1 MAVFSKDIGIDLG
14 TVNVLCYEGGEIVL
28 HEPSIVA
35 IQVDEQ
41 KIVEVG
47 QAAKEMQG
55 RAPETIEVMRPL
67 RDGVI
72 ADYEVTERMLYYFI
86 QKICGP
92 FRLFKPRVMVSV
104 PYGVTS
110 VESRAVHQAALQA
123 GSREADLI
131 QEPLAAAIGAGLPV
145 ATPTGNMIVDLGGG
159 ASEAAIVAV
168 NGIVVANSVRIGGI
182 KLDEAIIAYVR
193 KKYGLVIGEPTAE
206 DVKLR
211 IGAAMPPD
219 EEMTMEVQ
227 GRDQVTGLPRSVTL
241 TTSEAAEAVA
251 EPLAAIVGMVRAVLE
266 KTPPELVSDTIDRGM
281 VVCGGGALLRSMD
294 KLLTKETGVPAY
306 VADNPLA
313 CVAIGCGKALE
324 MYEVLRPNLPKVG

>member
-1 MAVFSKDIGIDLG
+1 MALLSKDIGIDLG
-14 TVNVLCYEGGEIVL
+14 TVNVLCYESGEIVL

-41 KIVEVG
+41 KIVAVG
-47 QAAKEMQG
+47 QEAKEMQG

-110 VESRAVHQAALQA
+110 VESRAVYQAALQA
-123 GSREADLI
+123 GSREAYLI
-131 QEPLAAAIGAGLPV
+131 QEPLAAALGAGLPV
-145 ATPTGNMIVDLGGG
+145 GTPTGNMIVDLGGG
-159 ASEAAIVAV
+159 ASEAAIIAV
-168 NGIVVANSVRIGGI
+168 NGIVVANSIRMGGM
-182 KLDEAIIAYVR
+182 KLDEAIISYIR

-206 DVKLR
+206 DVKIR
-211 IGAAMPPD
+211 IGAAVPVD
-219 EEMTMEVQ
+219 EELTMEVQ
-227 GRDQVTGLPRSVTL
+227 GRDQVTGLPRTVTIS
-241 TTSEAAEAVA
+241 TGEVVEAMA
-251 EPLAAIVGMVRAVLE
+251 EPLGAIVGMVKAVLE

-281 VVCGGGALLRSMD
+281 VVCGGGALLRGID
-294 KLLTKETGVPAY
+294 KLLTKETGVSAY
-306 VADNPLA
+306 LADNPLA

-324 MYEVLRPNLPKVG
+324 NYDLFKPNLPRV

>member
-1 MAVFSKDIGIDLG
+1 MAFFSKDIGIDLG
-14 TVNVLCYEGGEIVL
+14 TINVLCHEGGEIVL

-41 KIVEVG
+41 KIVAVG
-47 QAAKEMQG
+47 QEAKEMQG
-55 RAPETIEVMRPL
+55 RTPEAIEVMRPL

-123 GSREADLI
+123 GSREAYLI

-159 ASEAAIVAV
+159 VSEAAIVAV
-168 NGIVVANSVRIGGI
+168 NGIVTANSVRVGGV
-182 KLDEAIIAYVR
+182 KLDEAIMSYVR
-193 KKYGLVIGEPTAE
+193 KKYGLVVGEPTVE
-206 DVKLR
+206 EVKMR
-211 IGAAMPPD
+211 IGAATPLD
-219 EEMTMEVQ
+219 EELSMEVQ
-227 GRDQVTGLPRSVTL
+227 GRDQVTGLPRSAVL
-241 TTSEAAEAVA
+241 TTTEVVEAMA
-251 EPLAAIVGMVRAVLE
+251 EPLGQILNMVKTVLE

-281 VVCGGGALLRSMD
+281 VVCGGGALLRGID
-294 KLLTKETGVPAY
+294 KLLTKETSVPAY
-306 VADNPLA
+306 LADNPLA

-324 MYEVLRPNLPKVG
+324 QYELFKPNLPKV

>member
-1 MAVFSKDIGIDLG
+1 MALFSKDIGIDLG
-14 TVNVLCYEGGEIVL
+14 TINVVCYEGGEIVL

-41 KIVEVG
+41 KIVAVG
-47 QAAKEMQG
+47 QEAKEMQG

-123 GSREADLI
+123 GSREAFLI

-159 ASEAAIVAV
+159 ASEAAIVSV
-168 NGIVVANSVRIGGI
+168 NGIVTANSVRLGGV
-182 KLDEAIIAYVR
+182 KLDEAIIAYTR

-206 DVKLR
+206 EIKIR
-211 IGAAMPPD
+211 IGAATQVD
-219 EEMTMEVQ
+219 EELSMEIQ
-227 GRDQVTGLPRSVTL
+227 GRDQVTGLPRATTL
-241 TTSEAAEAVA
+241 TTGEVVEAMQ
-251 EPLAAIVGMVRAVLE
+251 EPLSQITNMVRGVLE

-281 VVCGGGALLRSMD
+281 VVCGGGALLRGID
-294 KLLTKETGVPAY
+294 KLLTKETSVPAY
-306 VADNPLA
+306 LADNPLA

-324 MYEVLRPNLPKVG
+324 QYELLKPNLPKV